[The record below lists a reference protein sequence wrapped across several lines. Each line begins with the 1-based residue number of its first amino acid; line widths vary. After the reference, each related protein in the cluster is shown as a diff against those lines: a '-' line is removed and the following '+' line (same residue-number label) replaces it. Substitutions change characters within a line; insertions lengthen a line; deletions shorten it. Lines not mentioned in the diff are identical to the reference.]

1 MPQFS
6 TDPLAVSVY
15 VTYIDIVAASSHDHM
30 NDERAR
36 PASEKPLAKPEIIP
50 PSRDRRQSRSGDVR
64 MRLFV
69 YDGATRRIYI
79 ARPGRLL
86 GLMIVV
92 LFGSVLVLLLGAVLI
107 GVLLGGLLVAAAII
121 FGLLRGYFHRPR

>member
-1 MPQFS
+1 MK
-6 TDPLAVSVY
+6 
-15 VTYIDIVAASSHDHM
+15 
-30 NDERAR
+30 DERA
-36 PASEKPLAKPEIIP
+36 KPPAKPEMIP
-50 PSRDRRQSRSGDVR
+50 PSRDRWQSRPGDVR

-69 YDGATRRIYI
+69 YDGGTHRIYI
-79 ARPGRLL
+79 GRPGRLGILLL

-107 GVLLGGLLVAAAII
+107 GILLGGLLVAAAII